1 MTTVPLAS
9 GSLTPARASAE
20 IGPIVV
26 ALGGSD
32 VSGVLSAAR
41 LFESTAVGGMLAV
54 SVLEP
59 LLAYF
64 TGDSPPILA
73 PGFEEE
79 RASGRLA
86 TMAREMSDAGIGAG
100 WQTRVVYGD
109 PSFGIASLARSQHA
123 PLIVMG
129 IGRRRPLDRLFGLET
144 AARTI
149 RRATC
154 PVLAV
159 TATVKVPFREAVV
172 ATDFSL
178 ASISAAR
185 AIVPL
190 MANPSVLHLVHVWE
204 RNMVDDDRLQ
214 ALNEA
219 YVASLPAKFAHL
231 RELLSVPKGVTVKQE
246 VREGNVAEHILT
258 FAEARHAD
266 VIVAG
271 RHGLGAIERLF
282 VGSVTTTLLHGTT
295 CSVLIA
301 PEPTSSERDSI
312 LRRMTGTSE
321 SRVPSEWTAL
331 LDAFTRRNI
340 GRPTAVEIDD
350 VALGAQVL
358 ETGYALQG
366 ATYDHH
372 DRCVELMLGDGATR
386 HLTRTIA
393 GVDSVAVYTDQLGRD
408 SALMVAHGPGKTLL
422 TFVAGSQGRR

>member
-1 MTTVPLAS
+1 MTTVPLVSDSQAP
-9 GSLTPARASAE
+9 TRASTA

-32 VSGVLSAAR
+32 VSGVLRAAR
-41 LFESTAVGGMLAV
+41 VFESTAVGGMLVV

-59 LLAYF
+59 LVAYF
-64 TGDSPPILA
+64 TGDSPPILS

-79 RASGRLA
+79 RASARLA
-86 TMAREMSDAGIGAG
+86 TMAREISQAGLSAD
-100 WQTRVVYGD
+100 WQTQIVYGD
-109 PSFGIASLARSQHA
+109 PSFGITSLARSLRA

-144 AARTI
+144 AGRTI
-149 RRATC
+149 RRASC

-159 TATVKVPFREAVV
+159 TATVNVPFREAVV

-190 MANPSVLHLVHVWE
+190 MASTSALHLVHVWE
-204 RNMVDDDRLQ
+204 PNMVDDDRLQ
-214 ALNEA
+214 ALNAA

-231 RELLSVPKGVTVKQE
+231 QELLSVPKGVTVRHE
-246 VREGNVAEHILT
+246 VREGKAAEHILT

-295 CSVLIA
+295 CSLLIA
-301 PEPTSSERDSI
+301 PEPTPAEREKI
-312 LRRMTGTSE
+312 LRWMTGTSE
-321 SRVPSEWTAL
+321 SRVPSDWTTL
-331 LDAFTRRNI
+331 LDAFSRRNI
-340 GRPTAVEIDD
+340 GRPTNVEIDD

-358 ETGYALQG
+358 ESGYALQG

-372 DRCVELMLGDGATR
+372 DRCIELMLGDGVTR

-393 GVDSVAVYTDQLGRD
+393 GVDSVAVYTDQGGRD
-408 SALMVAHGPGKTLL
+408 SALRIAHGPGQTLL
-422 TFVAGSQGRR
+422 TFVAA

>member
-1 MTTVPLAS
+1 MTTIPLAS
-9 GSLTPARASAE
+9 GSQTPARARSE

-32 VSGVLSAAR
+32 VSGVLRAAR
-41 LFESTAVGGMLAV
+41 LFESTAVGGLLAV

-59 LLAYF
+59 LVAYF

-79 RASGRLA
+79 RASSRLA
-86 TMAREMSDAGIGAG
+86 TMAREIGEAGRGTD
-100 WQTRVVYGD
+100 WQTKVVYGD
-109 PSFGIASLARSQHA
+109 PSFGITSLARSLHA

-149 RRATC
+149 RRASC

-159 TATVKVPFREAVV
+159 TATVNVPFREAVV
-172 ATDFSL
+172 ATDLSL

-185 AIVPL
+185 AVVPL
-190 MANPSVLHLVHVWE
+190 MASTAVLHLVHVWE
-204 RNMVDDDRLQ
+204 PNMLDDDRLQ
-214 ALNEA
+214 ALNAA
-219 YVASLPAKFAHL
+219 YLAALPAKFAHVQ
-231 RELLSVPKGVTVKQE
+231 ELLSVPKGVTVKHE
-246 VREGNVAEHILT
+246 VREGKAAQHILT

-282 VGSVTTTLLHGTT
+282 VGSVTTTLLHATT

-301 PEPTSSERDSI
+301 PEPTPAERDSI

-321 SRVPSEWTAL
+321 SHVPSDWSAL
-331 LDAFTRRNI
+331 LDAFSRRNI
-340 GRPTAVEIDD
+340 GRPTVVEIDD

-358 ETGYALQG
+358 ESGYSLQG

-372 DRCVELMLGDGATR
+372 DRCIELMLGDGVTR

-408 SALMVAHGPGKTLL
+408 SALRVAHGPGQTLL
-422 TFVAGSQGRR
+422 TFVAA

>member
-1 MTTVPLAS
+1 MTTVPLAN
-9 GSLTPARASAE
+9 GSQTPARASTG

-32 VSGVLSAAR
+32 VSGVLRAAR

-59 LLAYF
+59 LVAYF
-64 TGDSPPILA
+64 TGDAPPILS
-73 PGFEEE
+73 PEFEEE

-86 TMAREMSDAGIGAG
+86 TMAREISEAGLSAD
-100 WQTRVVYGD
+100 WQTTIVYGD
-109 PSFGIASLARSQHA
+109 PSFGITSLARSRHA

-149 RRATC
+149 RRASC

-159 TATVKVPFREAVV
+159 TATVEVPFHEAVV

-190 MANPSVLHLVHVWE
+190 MASTSVLHLVHVWE
-204 RNMVDDDRLQ
+204 PNMVDDDRLQ

-219 YVASLPAKFAHL
+219 YVASLPARFAHL
-231 RELLSVPKGVTVKQE
+231 QELLSAPMGVTVKHE
-246 VREGNVAEHILT
+246 VREGKAAEHILT

-271 RHGLGAIERLF
+271 RHGMGAIERLF
-282 VGSVTTTLLHGTT
+282 MGSVTTTLLHGAT
-295 CSVLIA
+295 CAVLIA
-301 PEPTSSERDSI
+301 PEPTPAERDSI

-321 SRVPSEWTAL
+321 SRVP
-331 LDAFTRRNI
+331 
-340 GRPTAVEIDD
+340 
-350 VALGAQVL
+350 
-358 ETGYALQG
+358 
-366 ATYDHH
+366 
-372 DRCVELMLGDGATR
+372 
-386 HLTRTIA
+386 
-393 GVDSVAVYTDQLGRD
+393 
-408 SALMVAHGPGKTLL
+408 
-422 TFVAGSQGRR
+422 

>member
-1 MTTVPLAS
+1 MTTIPLAS
-9 GSLTPARASAE
+9 GSPTPAHLRPD

-32 VSGVLSAAR
+32 VSGVLRAAR
-41 LFESTAVGGMLAV
+41 LFESTAVGGMIVA

-59 LLAYF
+59 IVAYF
-64 TGDSPPILA
+64 TGDSPPILS

-79 RASGRLA
+79 RASSRLA
-86 TMAREMSDAGIGAG
+86 TMAREISHAGLSAA
-100 WQTRVVYGD
+100 WQTQVVYGD
-109 PSFGIASLARSQHA
+109 PSFGITSLARSLHA
-123 PLIVMG
+123 PLIIMG

-149 RRATC
+149 RRARC

-159 TATVKVPFREAVV
+159 TATVTVPFREAVV

-190 MANPSVLHLVHVWE
+190 MASTSVLHLVHVWE

-231 RELLSVPKGVTVKQE
+231 RELLSVPLGVTVKHE
-246 VREGNVAEHILT
+246 VREGKVAEHILT
-258 FAEARHAD
+258 FADARHAD

-271 RHGLGAIERLF
+271 RHGMGAIERLF

-295 CSVLIA
+295 CSLLIA
-301 PEPTSSERDSI
+301 PEPTPAERDSI

-321 SRVPSEWTAL
+321 SSVPSDWTAV
-331 LDAFTRRNI
+331 LDTFSRRNL
-340 GRPTAVEIDD
+340 GRPTTVEIDD
-350 VALGAQVL
+350 IALGAQVL
-358 ETGYALQG
+358 ESGYALQG

-372 DRCVELMLGDGATR
+372 DRCIELMLGDGVTR

-408 SALMVAHGPGKTLL
+408 SALKVAHGPGQTLL
-422 TFVAGSQGRR
+422 TFVAA